1 MSGGA
6 GTDTIVGSGSLMPED
21 MYLRKIE
28 QTCMYESPTMVD
40 DFHRSTLKDMRPVA
54 PFFESDQ
61 PLGDGTGINPNSQ
74 RFLDFRDTG
83 RLSRAEP
90 HLPDGTF
97 LDWQFLEKDPR
108 GTAQGPDMRKH
119 AEQQYAR
126 AGNIKFYPDHD
137 DSIPESGWNPYKA
150 QMQIRNAQNQVKDR
164 LKIFDTAFDNF
175 HNGGI
180 GARSGV
186 SVMEQYD
193 KYREIKD
200 IAKDRSNRAHKTT
213 NLSNDTSI
221 GWRRTTDHRFKVAK
235 YGKTNKARL
244 MSGENWYK
252 NRANVHLDQDVLV
265 SWQETNVPKATALLM
280 IDLAQ
285 QKKNAHRTGI
295 HTKFAHSV
303 DAQIGRKSKL
313 TPADMAGM
321 ANRETFETR
330 TKSAHTALD
339 GESAPTA
346 RVMKH
351 DENNIEKTIINPVVF
366 ETMGRINQKSKKRDV
381 SDLRN
386 SIKQTASNSN
396 LYMVEKNVARCNG
409 APDNSILWKSIAKFK
424 KGKEKKI
431 FQYKAA
437 VRGVNSHNME
447 RLSKDDEFKGNSH
460 ITDQRRGNIDNVN
473 IQQVGGTN
481 LDADFAVERVRSKSV
496 GPMGKKYMNEYHDRD
511 GVVNDINDRTS
522 R

>member
-6 GTDTIVGSGSLMPED
+6 GTNTIVGSGYLMPED

-28 QTCMYESPTMVD
+28 QTCMYESPTMVE
-40 DFHRSTLKDMRPVA
+40 DFHRSTLKDLRPSK

-61 PLGDGTGINPNSQ
+61 PLGDGTGVNPNSQ

-83 RLSRAEP
+83 RLSRVEP

-108 GTAQGPDMRKH
+108 GVAQGPNMRKH
-119 AEQQYAR
+119 AEQQFAR
-126 AGNIKFYPDHD
+126 AGNIKFYSDHD
-137 DSIPESGWNPYKA
+137 DSIPESGWNPYQA
-150 QMQIRNAQNQVKDR
+150 QMQIRNAQDQVKDR

-180 GARSGV
+180 GSRSGA
-186 SVMEQYD
+186 SVMNQYD
-193 KYREIKD
+193 CDREIKD

-235 YGKTNKARL
+235 YGKTNKANL
-244 MSGENWYK
+244 MASENWYK
-252 NRANVHLDQDVLV
+252 NRANVHLDHDILV

-280 IDLAQ
+280 IDLAR
-285 QKKNAHRTGI
+285 QKKNAYRTGI
-295 HTKFAHSV
+295 HTKFAHSE
-303 DAQIGRKSKL
+303 DAQKGRKFKL

-330 TKSAHTALD
+330 TSDAHTELD
-339 GESAPTA
+339 GESAPTT

-351 DENNIEKTIINPVVF
+351 DENNIKKTIINPVIF
-366 ETMGRINQKSKKRDV
+366 ETMGRINQKSNKHDIN
-381 SDLRN
+381 DLRN
-386 SIKQTASNSN
+386 AIKQTAKTSN
-396 LYMVEKNVARCNG
+396 LYVVERNATQHTGV
-409 APDNSILWKSIAKFK
+409 PDNSIIWESNTTFK
-424 KGKEKKI
+424 KGKEKEI

-437 VRGVNSHNME
+437 MRAVDSHNME
-447 RLSKDDEFKGNSH
+447 RLSNDNGFKGNSQV
-460 ITDQRRGNIDNVN
+460 TDQRRGNIDNTD

-481 LDADFAVERVRSKSV
+481 LDSDFAIERVRSKSV
-496 GPMGKKYMNEYHDRD
+496 GPLGKKYMNEYHDRD
-511 GVVNDINDRTS
+511 GAVNNINDRTS

>member
-6 GTDTIVGSGSLMPED
+6 GMSTIVGSGSLMPED

-40 DFHRSTLKDMRPVA
+40 DFHRSTLKDMRPSK

-126 AGNIKFYPDHD
+126 AGNIKFYPDND
-137 DSIPESGWNPYKA
+137 DSVPESGWNPYQA
-150 QMQIRNAQNQVKDR
+150 QMQIRNAQTQVKDR
-164 LKIFDTAFDNF
+164 MRIFDTAFDNF

-180 GARSGV
+180 GGRSGV
-186 SVMEQYD
+186 SVMEQYKTD
-193 KYREIKD
+193 QEIKD
-200 IAKDRSNRAHKTT
+200 IAMDRSNRAHKTT
-213 NLSNDTSI
+213 SLSNDTSI

-235 YGKTNKARL
+235 YGKSNKARL
-244 MSGENWYK
+244 MSGDSWYK
-252 NRANVHLDQDVLV
+252 NRANVHLDHDILV

-280 IDLAQ
+280 IDLAKK
-285 QKKNAHRTGI
+285 KKNAHRTGI
-295 HTKFAHSV
+295 DTKFAHSENT
-303 DAQIGRKSKL
+303 QNGRKYKL

-321 ANRETFETR
+321 SKRETFETR
-330 TKSAHTALD
+330 TSDAHTELD
-339 GESAPTA
+339 GESAPTT

-351 DENNIEKTIINPVVF
+351 DENNIEKTIINPIIF
-366 ETMGRINQKSKKRDV
+366 ETMESINQKSRKRDV
-381 SDLRN
+381 KDLRDA
-386 SIKQTASNSN
+386 IQQTASNSN
-396 LYMVEKNVARCNG
+396 LYLVEQSKTQRKRD
-409 APDNSILWKSIAKFK
+409 PDNSLLWESLANFK
-424 KGKEKKI
+424 KGDEKQI

-437 VRGVNSHNME
+437 VRAVDSHNME
-447 RLSKDDEFKGNSH
+447 RLSKDAGFKSNSY
-460 ITDQRRGNIDNVN
+460 ITDQRRGNIDNTG

-496 GPMGKKYMNEYHDRD
+496 GPMGNKYMNKYHDRD
-511 GVVNDINDRTS
+511 GTINDINDRAS